1 MLVPKD
7 SKGALGGGFSPI
19 HVKMLGKTA
28 MHFERGQTTECSGQA
43 NLQHGPVASRRLARE
58 RAATR
63 SGALGRLAPCS
74 LLGGAVALL
83 CLFFLL

>member
-19 HVKMLGKTA
+19 HMKMLGKTA
-28 MHFERGQTTECSGQA
+28 MHLERGQTTECSRQG

-63 SGALGRLAPCS
+63 SRALGRLAPCS
-74 LLGGAVALL
+74 LLSGAVSLL

>member
-1 MLVPKD
+1 
-7 SKGALGGGFSPI
+7 
-19 HVKMLGKTA
+19 
-28 MHFERGQTTECSGQA
+28 MHFERGQTTECSGQE
-43 NLQHGPVASRRLARE
+43 NLQHGPVALRRLARE